1 MEIPKSVQHHHSL
14 TMMSIPSQLVFQIFP
29 ETASKTKT
37 STEVFVSEEQVE
49 L

>member
-1 MEIPKSVQHHHSL
+1 MEIPKSGTTSPCL
-14 TMMSIPSQLVFQIFP
+14 TLMAIPSQLVLQILP